1 MRLVRAL
8 ALLSTL
14 AGLGQAAV
22 AAPAAAPAAEAG
34 RVRHSMKVT
43 LDPARGWLSVTDDA
57 EPSGGFLG
65 SPAGSKSLGMTGEFL
80 LHAGLKVTA
89 SEPAVTEVPLGDTA
103 RFFGI
108 NSSAVSVPL
117 KRYRVAVPAAGGTV
131 RLQYEGKFD
140 FGLSDQKEEYTRGF
154 RETAGIVSK
163 EGVYLA
169 GNGFWY
175 PHVGPGLVEYD
186 VEVTQPEGWHVVSA
200 GNGTSRDAKGDGPLG
215 VARGDRRDHPGGRAP
230 RRLPRRGGRGG
241 DPRLPAP
248 EGRRPRLEVPA
259 GDRAVRRDV
268 PRARRPL
275 PVRQV
280 RARRELLGDGLRH
293 AVLHAARVPG
303 HPLPVHPELLLPA
316 RDPPQLVGQ
325 LGLRGL
331 RERELVRGPDRL
343 HGRPPHPGA
352 AGAGRGVPARHPAE
366 VPQLRARRARLP
378 AHGVPLA
385 PQRGDRGGGVREDAD
400 GLPHDPAADRGRGL
414 PQVGGPLL
422 PRVPREAGLVR
433 RRAEVARGRGRAG
446 PRPVLRRPRR
456 EARGGAAA
464 GEAQRPARVDGRRL
478 RGRLRDRAD
487 PAGGAA
493 AARRAGRRADPRE
506 ARDRHG
512 PARGGPASRP
522 R

>member
-14 AGLGQAAV
+14 AGLGLAAV

-43 LDPARGWLSVTDDA
+43 LDPVRGWLSVTDVLSFPADS
-57 EPSGGFLG
+57 SGPVQ
-65 SPAGSKSLGMTGEFL
+65 SRSLGMTGEASSKPPGMTEFL
-80 LHAGLKVTA
+80 LHGGLKITA

-108 NSSAVSVPL
+108 NSSTVSIPL
-117 KRYRVAVPAAGGTV
+117 KRYRVAAPAAGGTV

-175 PHVGPGLVEYD
+175 PQVGPGLVEYE
-186 VEVTQPEGWHVVSA
+186 VEVTQPEGWQVVSA
-200 GNGTSRDAKGDGPLG
+200 GNGVSRDAKGTARWESHGAIDEITLVGGPL
-215 VARGDRRDHPGGRAP
+215 VVYRDAAGAVETLVYLRQKDDA
-230 RRLPRRGGRGG
+230 L
-241 DPRLPAP
+241 AV
-248 EGRRPRLEVPA
+248 EVPA

-275 PVRQV
+275 PLRQV

-293 AVLHAARVPG
+293 AVLHAARAAD
-303 HPLPVHPELLLPA
+303 HSLPVHPELVVPA

-325 LGLRGL
+325 LRLRGL
-331 RERELVRGPDRL
+331 RDRELVRGPDRL

-352 AGAGRGVPARHPAE
+352 AGKGRGVPARHAAE

-414 PQVGGPLL
+414 PQVGGALL
-422 PRVPREAGLVR
+422 PRVPGKAGLVR
-433 RRAEVARGRGRAG
+433 RRAEVGRGGGRAG
-446 PRPVLRRPRR
+446 PRPLLRGPRR
-456 EARGGAAA
+456 EARARPGCRRSSATCASRRAAA
-464 GEAQRPARVDGRRL
+464 
-478 RGRLRDRAD
+478 
-487 PAGGAA
+487 
-493 AARRAGRRADPRE
+493 
-506 ARDRHG
+506 
-512 PARGGPASRP
+512 SRSP
-522 R
+522 S

>member
-1 MRLVRAL
+1 MTRVPAPRRAEGHRLRARGDRGAARRHRAL
-8 ALLSTL
+8 LRHQQLGRRGAAQALPRGRSR
-14 AGLGQAAV
+14 GGRHG
-22 AAPAAAPAAEAG
+22 AAPVRGEVRLRPLRPEGGVHARLPRDGRDRLEGGRLPRRQRVLVPARRPRPR
-34 RVRHSMKVT
+34 RVRRRGG
-43 LDPARGWLSVTDDA
+43 PARGLA
-57 EPSGGFLG
+57 R
-65 SPAGSKSLGMTGEFL
+65 GERGQRHL
-80 LHAGLKVTA
+80 
-89 SEPAVTEVPLGDTA
+89 A
-103 RFFGI
+103 RREG
-108 NSSAVSVPL
+108 
-117 KRYRVAVPAAGGTV
+117 RGT
-131 RLQYEGKFD
+131 
-140 FGLSDQKEEYTRGF
+140 
-154 RETAGIVSK
+154 
-163 EGVYLA
+163 
-169 GNGFWY
+169 
-175 PHVGPGLVEYD
+175 
-186 VEVTQPEGWHVVSA
+186 
-200 GNGTSRDAKGDGPLG
+200 LG
-215 VARGDRRDHPGGRAP
+215 VARRDRRDHPGGRAG
-230 RRLPRRGGRGG
+230 RRLPRLGGRGR

-248 EGRRPRLEVPA
+248 EGRRARLEVPA

-275 PVRQV
+275 PVREV

-293 AVLHAARVPG
+293 AVLHAARPPG
-303 HPLPVHPELLLPA
+303 HPLPVHPQLLLPA

-343 HGRPPHPGA
+343 HGRPPDPGA

-378 AHGVPLA
+378 AHRVPLA

-433 RRAEVARGRGRAG
+433 GRAEVARGRGGPG

-506 ARDRHG
+506 ARHRHG
-512 PARGGPASRP
+512 PARSGPRGVHGEDRGGAGGPPRRSLVRPLPPPRPARDARLDRPDLRRAAHPRGPARRRRP
-522 R
+522 RRSRTATGS